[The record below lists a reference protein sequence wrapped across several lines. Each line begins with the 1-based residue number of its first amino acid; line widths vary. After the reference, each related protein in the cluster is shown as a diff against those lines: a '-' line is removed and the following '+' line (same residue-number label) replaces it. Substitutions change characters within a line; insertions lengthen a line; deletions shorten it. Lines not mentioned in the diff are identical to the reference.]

1 MLNVILFFHFA
12 EGSSVWDKKETGWNI
27 QSWVGQ
33 KSEGDYDEEF
43 AKINFKKKH
52 ILKKSDDIKKGMPNV
67 LILRKWIAHSHFF
80 KSIILFLVYTT
91 QVKSD
96 FHICWLASSEVN
108 NKYYSPHSS
117 PWDKI
122 AHHEF
127 NSQPSFSILKEIN
140 WHVLIYLCG
149 IFWIAIIHLS
159 VSESGTYLSSCKVAR
174 QI

>member
-1 MLNVILFFHFA
+1 MKYTKL
-12 EGSSVWDKKETGWNI
+12 
-27 QSWVGQ
+27 SW
-33 KSEGDYDEEF
+33 SEEWRWLWLGIC
-43 AKINFKKKH
+43 KNKLKKKH
-52 ILKKSDDIKKGMPNV
+52 ILKKVMYDIKKGMPNFF
-67 LILRKWIAHSHFF
+67 ILRKWIAHSHFF

-108 NKYYSPHSS
+108 NKYYSPLSS

-122 AHHEF
+122 SRHEF

-174 QI
+174 

>member
-1 MLNVILFFHFA
+1 M
-12 EGSSVWDKKETGWNI
+12 
-27 QSWVGQ
+27 
-33 KSEGDYDEEF
+33 Y
-43 AKINFKKKH
+43 
-52 ILKKSDDIKKGMPNV
+52 DIKKGMPNV

-96 FHICWLASSEVN
+96 FHTCWLASSEVN
-108 NKYYSPHSS
+108 NKYYSPLSS
-117 PWDKI
+117 PRDKI

-149 IFWIAIIHLS
+149 IFWIAIIPPSCQWKWYIFIELQ
-159 VSESGTYLSSCKVAR
+159 SSKVNITLAYSLPLGW
-174 QI
+174 ITVLLIFLWS